1 MVVATELLVSLDPV
15 YFQHI
20 NTGFPPI
27 REIGENFEDFFQ
39 SRKSGK
45 NGVFSQNQGT
55 FFQTI
60 FKPSKPIKPKSLRKM
75 FLRLL
80 NLRSCQ
86 EIALNKAIFAKT
98 NVTKGTF
105 KKNKYFF
112 TKMSWWKLRKNQGE
126 LLGNQGIWR
135 DKKSGNPVILMEW
148 FSVPLNWAFF
158 FSNNPVCK

>member
-1 MVVATELLVSLDPV
+1 MVVVTELLVSLDPV

-39 SRKSGK
+39 SGKSGK
-45 NGVFSQNQGT
+45 NGVSAKIRELF
-55 FFQTI
+55 
-60 FKPSKPIKPKSLRKM
+60 SKPFSNLLNPLNPKIWGKC

-86 EIALNKAIFAKT
+86 EIALNEAIFAKT